1 MTDSDASWS
10 HRIRQLA
17 MPFANV
23 GTKELPMGQILRL
36 SLFQVTVGMMYV
48 MFTGTL
54 NRVMIYELEIPASLL
69 GAVLALPV
77 IFAPLRL
84 VIGHRSDHHRSAL
97 GWRRV
102 PYLWTGTLLM
112 FGGLAVMPFALLVQ
126 AEYAASSPILASLG
140 AAFAFFL
147 SGIGIHM
154 TQTAGLALTNDLA
167 PSGKLP
173 QVVGVMYVM
182 LLLGMVVSTGI
193 LYLLLS
199 DFSHERLVRVV
210 QGAALVIW
218 LLNVI
223 ALWRQEPRNPERSRV
238 DRPRPSFR
246 ESWHS
251 FAQRGPVGRLL
262 AVIGIGAAGFG
273 MQDIIIEPYGAAV
286 LDLEVAGTTVLT
298 GIWAVG
304 MLIGF
309 GMAKMSLERGVNAY
323 GVASVG
329 TLIGV
334 VAFALVIA
342 AAPLDSPTVFRVG
355 QLIIGVG
362 GALFYVGTLA
372 AAMNLATREQS
383 GVAIG
388 AWGAA
393 QASAL
398 GISLAI
404 GAGLSELVPA
414 LAEVGQ
420 LSETFLHPAAGYSV
434 VYAIEIVLLLA
445 MVFVAWPLTRFKVI
459 GQEGSEATPSAV
471 TSTRESG

>member
-1 MTDSDASWS
+1 MTDTVESWRA
-10 HRIRQLA
+10 RIRQLA
-17 MPFANV
+17 LPFAQI
-23 GTKELPMGQILRL
+23 GTEELPMGQILRL

-54 NRVMIYELEIPASLL
+54 NRVMIYELDIPASLL

-77 IFAPLRL
+77 VFAPLRL

-126 AEYAASSPILASLG
+126 AEYAADAPFLASLG
-140 AAFAFFL
+140 AAFAFLF
-147 SGIGIHM
+147 SGLGIHM

-167 PSGKLP
+167 PAGKLP

-210 QGAALVIW
+210 QGAALVVW
-218 LLNVI
+218 ALNVI

-246 ESWHS
+246 ESWQS
-251 FAQRGPVGRLL
+251 FAERGPVARLL
-262 AVIGIGAAGFG
+262 VVIGIGAAGFG

-286 LDLEVAGTTVLT
+286 LGLEVAGTTLLT
-298 GIWAVG
+298 GLWAVG

-309 GMAKMSLERGVNAY
+309 GIAKLLMERGINAY
-323 GVASVG
+323 GVASIG

-334 VAFALVIA
+334 VAFSLVIA
-342 AAPLDSPTVFRVG
+342 AAPLGSPTVFRVG
-355 QLIIGVG
+355 QFIIGIG

-372 AAMNLATREQS
+372 ATMQMATREQS

-388 AWGAA
+388 AWGAI

-404 GAGLSELVPA
+404 GAGLSELVPM
-414 LAEVGQ
+414 LAQAGQ
-420 LSETFLHPAAGYSV
+420 LPEVFQHPAGGYSV
-434 VYAIEIVLLLA
+434 VYSIEIVLLLA
-445 MVFVAWPLTRFKVI
+445 MVVPAWPLTRFR
-459 GQEGSEATPSAV
+459 Q
-471 TSTRESG
+471 RESDATLSMAPYGETG